1 MRANPNG
8 VEIAGFVSVVADE
21 LAMPY
26 RPVFTVA
33 MFRTIEEVESLGDQA
48 QVVLLSK
55 LERLG
60 YRRVENQ
67 VE

>member
-8 VEIAGFVSVVADE
+8 VEMAGFVSVVADE

-33 MFRTIEEVESLGDQA
+33 MFERLNKLKALAIRLTWY
-48 QVVLLSK
+48 LSK
-55 LERLG
+55 PERLG
-60 YRRVENQ
+60 YPRVEN
-67 VE
+67 